1 MKKQSIK
8 TFASVI
14 LGVFVLLSQIPVYAI
29 EVIPEDKFELPVKSA
44 VLMDYNTGT
53 VIYKKNEAEP
63 LSPASVTK
71 IMTLLLIIEE
81 IEKGNM
87 TYEDMITVSEYA
99 ASMGGSQVYLEAG
112 ESMRAEDLIKSI
124 IISSGNDAAVAMAEA
139 VAGSESEFVSRM
151 NEKANILGMVST
163 KFYNATGLDDDSEY
177 NLTSALDIAL
187 MSRELMSY
195 DKIFEYSTIWMD
207 SIREGTFGLTNT
219 NRLIRFY
226 DGATGLKTGSTSKAG
241 FCISATAKRGNLH
254 LIAVIMGA
262 ENRDVR
268 NECAKTLLDY
278 GFANYS
284 IYNNEGGTVENI
296 KVKCGTDNEIEGI
309 YAGCELLCGKGDEK
323 NITIQVE
330 CPEELI
336 APIKKIEEIGKVNY
350 LLNGTVIHTS
360 PIITERNIKELS
372 YFEVLFR
379 MFKCSLLK

>member
-1 MKKQSIK
+1 MKKQTIK
-8 TFASVI
+8 SYVCTI
-14 LGVFVLLSQIPVYAI
+14 LAVFVLLSPINTYAI
-29 EVIPEDKFELPVKSA
+29 EVLPEDKFDLPVKSA

-53 VIYKKNEAEP
+53 VIYKKNETEA

-71 IMTLLLIIEE
+71 IMTLLLVMEE

-87 TYEDMITVSEYA
+87 TYEDMITVSDYA
-99 ASMGGSQVYLEAG
+99 ASMGGSQVFLEAG
-112 ESMRAEDLIKSI
+112 ESMRTEDLIKSI

-139 VAGSESEFVSRM
+139 VAGSESDFVSRM
-151 NEKANILGMVST
+151 NEKANTLGMVST

-187 MSRELMSY
+187 MSRELMHH

-207 SIREGTFGLTNT
+207 SIRDGMFGLTNT

-241 FCISATAKRGNLH
+241 FCISATAKRGDLH

-262 ENRDVR
+262 ENRDIR
-268 NECAKTLLDY
+268 NECAKVLLDY

-296 KVKCGTDNEIEGI
+296 KVKCGTESEIKGI
-309 YAGCELLCGKGDEK
+309 YEGCELLCGKGDEK
-323 NITIQVE
+323 NITIQIE
-330 CPEELI
+330 CPEELL
-336 APIKKIEEIGKVNY
+336 APIKKNKEIGKVNY

-360 PIITERNIKELS
+360 PIVTERNIKELS